1 MSAAMARLQSETVLS
16 PVIDTST
23 SSFRDSSRAGQTR
36 TLDRF
41 DPETSIIVRPI
52 REEEKEIYRNG
63 DTTLRV
69 APRGNTPGVDFETY
83 ATGRPQRTQ
92 RGEHT
97 HGHFVHSILKDT
109 WSVGAVS
116 RRAHH
121 HHHGQK
127 DWQHTTEKRAFV
139 KSLLIKPTYPT
150 AQAVEANAR
159 WLTLSKRGQT
169 HRRRNKYGLGV
180 APPGTKLT
188 GAPDWMLKDGDDDA
202 DFDET
207 DFDDRNQKP
216 KSSIRVLHVL
226 SSSGVVSVKHVV
238 VLRPG
243 ASCHAHGSSAD
254 KRVARAIWRNAD
266 KQLVS
271 KDGKLPGAEW
281 RSAHFESRGEK
292 KENVQN
298 RNGQPTPGRFIRE
311 SHPTYGVGKDTEC
324 EFGSASQTVSRSK
337 LGNTLHETRHL
348 TRRTFR
354 SGLEIFDAAKTTK
367 TKKGVVND
375 NSPSSAAVVLAAKS
389 VPSLPSSEILSV
401 GVALHTLLGPPRKMP
416 QQAGIGS
423 GGGGLAVAVETGRR
437 RRDSKEGNPKKSER
451 TLAANESLAAHI
463 ARLGALSASFNDRQR
478 AMVGRGVAEARLTIK
493 HEQSWVKG

>member
-1 MSAAMARLQSETVLS
+1 MSAAMARLQSETVSS

-52 REEEKEIYRNG
+52 REEEKEINRNG
-63 DTTLRV
+63 DTLRV
-69 APRGNTPGVDFETY
+69 APRRNTPGVDFETY

-97 HGHFVHSILKDT
+97 HGHFVHSIPKDT

-116 RRAHH
+116 RRAH

-139 KSLLIKPTYPT
+139 KSLLNKPTYPT

-216 KSSIRVLHVL
+216 KSSIRVSHVL

-243 ASCHAHGSSAD
+243 ASRARFECRQTGGTRDLA
-254 KRVARAIWRNAD
+254 KR
-266 KQLVS
+266 
-271 KDGKLPGAEW
+271 G
-281 RSAHFESRGEK
+281 
-292 KENVQN
+292 
-298 RNGQPTPGRFIRE
+298 
-311 SHPTYGVGKDTEC
+311 
-324 EFGSASQTVSRSK
+324 
-337 LGNTLHETRHL
+337 
-348 TRRTFR
+348 
-354 SGLEIFDAAKTTK
+354 
-367 TKKGVVND
+367 
-375 NSPSSAAVVLAAKS
+375 
-389 VPSLPSSEILSV
+389 
-401 GVALHTLLGPPRKMP
+401 
-416 QQAGIGS
+416 
-423 GGGGLAVAVETGRR
+423 
-437 RRDSKEGNPKKSER
+437 
-451 TLAANESLAAHI
+451 
-463 ARLGALSASFNDRQR
+463 
-478 AMVGRGVAEARLTIK
+478 
-493 HEQSWVKG
+493 